1 MVLPRPRA
9 KRPPRLRRPLHGYLK
24 ALRKVALV
32 KAAIAEVAQL
42 RQDDPDRARD
52 MVRWLPAWLRP
63 LVQAETLLPKPDIRV
78 YYRRGHGRM
87 GPRGQGPLGQGR
99 RARAKG
105 PTPPSPAPE
114 PPLTSQPS

>member
-87 GPRGQGPLGQGR
+87 GPRGPAG
-99 RARAKG
+99 RARATG
-105 PTPPSPAPE
+105 PRPPKRAPG
-114 PPLTSQPS
+114 PPLTQRPS